1 VGGIYLGR
9 DIKLISQYKNLPKE
23 VYVIFISRMVNSIG
37 SFVYPLLALILTK
50 KIGMQKDEAGIF
62 ITSIA
67 LFTAPGMII
76 GGKLV
81 DKIGRKLILVIFQG
95 LGAIIFILCGFLK
108 PGMTMAYILMA
119 APIVSSV
126 CSPAHDSMIADL
138 TTPSNR
144 KQAYSLLYMGHNLG
158 YCIGPFIG
166 GLLFENHLSIV
177 FIGDGIT
184 TLLSLILILI
194 FVKETKYRNDNEQFE
209 NEERVLEKNE
219 EGSVFKVLSKR
230 PILLI
235 YAFILFF
242 YQFAYTQW
250 GFAIPM
256 QLGDYYGNAGAR
268 YYGMMGA
275 FNGFIVIVLTPLAV
289 RLTHKAEV
297 LKVISL
303 GGLLYSISLGMLAFV
318 FKLQFFFLSIFI
330 LTIGE
335 IIITINSSTFVANN
349 TPASHRG
356 RINGILPLI
365 YGAGGAVGPA
375 VMGTWL
381 KNYGYTTSWIII
393 GIIMLFASAFMRM
406 LTKFKNRKE

>member
-1 VGGIYLGR
+1 MGHNV
-9 DIKLISQYKNLPKE
+9 KLIDQYRHLPRE
-23 VYVIFISRMVNSIG
+23 IYIIFISRMVNSIG

-50 KIGMQKDEAGIF
+50 KIGMPKDKAGIF
-62 ITSIA
+62 ITTIA
-67 LFTAPGMII
+67 LLTAPGMII

-81 DKIGRKLILVIFQG
+81 DKVGRKLILIIFQG
-95 LGAIIFILCGFLK
+95 LGAAVFITCGFLK
-108 PGMTMAYILMA
+108 PTITMAYILMM

-138 TTPSNR
+138 TTPENR

-158 YCIGPFIG
+158 FCIGPFIG

-194 FVKETKYRNDNEQFE
+194 YVKETKYRNDNEQFE
-209 NEERVLEKNE
+209 NEERILEKSE
-219 EGSVFKVLSKR
+219 DGSVFKVLSKR

-235 YAFILFF
+235 YAIILFF
-242 YQFAYTQW
+242 YQFSYTQW

-256 QLGDYYGNAGAR
+256 QLGDYYGNVGAR
-268 YYGMMGA
+268 YYGMLGA
-275 FNGFIVIVLTPLAV
+275 FNGFIVIMLTPLAAK
-289 RLTHKAEV
+289 LTHKV
-297 LKVISL
+297 NGLKVISL
-303 GGLLYSISLGMLAFV
+303 GGLLYGISLGMLAFV
-318 FKLQFFFLSIFI
+318 YKLPFFFLSILI
-330 LTIGE
+330 LTVGE
-335 IIITINSSTFVANN
+335 IIIAINSSTFVANN

-365 YGAGGAVGPA
+365 YGAGGAIGPA
-375 VMGTWL
+375 VMGGWL

-393 GIIMLFASAFMRM
+393 GIIMLLASMFMSM
-406 LTKFKNRKE
+406 LIKYKNRREQI